1 MERMERF
8 IIIAMCFFC
17 LSSFKASYYSD
28 AFHGRKTA
36 SGVIYDK
43 NKLTC
48 ASNTHKLGTKLKVT
62 NTQNN
67 KSVIV
72 TVTDRGGF
80 SKVTLDLSKKAFSS
94 IAELKKGIINVTIK
108 EVK

>member
-1 MERMERF
+1 MKT
-8 IIIAMCFFC
+8 IIVVMCIFC
-17 LSSFKASYYSD
+17 LCSFKASYYSD

-48 ASNTHKLGTKLKVT
+48 ASNTHKLGTRLKVT

-80 SKVTLDLSKKAFSS
+80 SKVTIDLSKKAFSS

>member
-1 MERMERF
+1 MKT
-8 IIIAMCFFC
+8 IIAAMCFFC
-17 LSSFKASYYSD
+17 LCSFKASYYSD

-48 ASNTHKLGTKLKVT
+48 ASNTHKLGAKLKVT

-80 SKVTLDLSKKAFSS
+80 SKVTLDLSKKAFST

-108 EVK
+108 EL

>member
-1 MERMERF
+1 MKT
-8 IIIAMCFFC
+8 IIAAMCIFC
-17 LSSFKASYYSD
+17 LCSFKASYYSD

>member
-1 MERMERF
+1 MKT
-8 IIIAMCFFC
+8 IIAAMCFFC
-17 LSSFKASYYSD
+17 LCSFKASYYSD

-48 ASNTHKLGTKLKVT
+48 ASNTHKLGTRLKVT

-80 SKVTLDLSKKAFSS
+80 SKVTIDLSKKAFSS